1 MISKKYSFKIKCDAC
16 SDGVTSDRH
25 PIDPSAQDIECWE
38 CEGKGWHLTFE
49 DMYPSEAE
57 LLKDYPDAHDIK
69 ELNGRFNKHSVKAR
83 SLADVIM
90 DARQTYWS
98 PNDAQTEQN

>member
-1 MISKKYSFKIKCDAC
+1 MISKNYSFKIKCDAC

-49 DMYPSEAE
+49 DMYSSETE

-69 ELNGRFNKHSVKAR
+69 ELPDQPSIR
-83 SLADVIM
+83 DVLM
-90 DARQTYWS
+90 DAKQTYWS
-98 PNDAQTEQN
+98 PNDA